1 MGLRDLFCCKQED
14 TRPHEEHWFRDE
26 DVEASAYGR
35 KCRGLSR
42 ECPVRRTMTR
52 QLLRTTRGHG
62 EHAVRV
68 RNENVEASV
77 RRRSPFLTLNVFRV
91 IDLKNLRKTVRDLKN
106 LRKTVR
112 DLKNLRKTVRDLKNL
127 RKTVRDLKNLRKTVR
142 DLKNLRKTVRD
153 LKNLRKTVRNLK
165 N

>member
-1 MGLRDLFCCKQED
+1 MPFSCNQIENFVCQINL
-14 TRPHEEHWFRDE
+14 
-26 DVEASAYGR
+26 
-35 KCRGLSR
+35 
-42 ECPVRRTMTR
+42 RRTMTR
-52 QLLRTTRGHG
+52 QLLRTSRSHG

-77 RRRSPFLTLNVFRV
+77 RRSPFLTLNVFRV
-91 IDLKNLRKTVRDLKN
+91 IDLKNLS
-106 LRKTVR
+106 
-112 DLKNLRKTVRDLKNL
+112 
-127 RKTVRDLKNLRKTVR
+127 KTVRDLKNLRKTVR